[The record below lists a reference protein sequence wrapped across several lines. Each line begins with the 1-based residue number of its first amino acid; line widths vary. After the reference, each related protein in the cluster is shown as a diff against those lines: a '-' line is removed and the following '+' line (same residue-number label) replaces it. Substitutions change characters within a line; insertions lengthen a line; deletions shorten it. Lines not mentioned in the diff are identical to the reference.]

1 MKLRT
6 MLNYSDHL
14 KAVLYPD
21 SFLEVMENVEKRHCQ
36 TIQHFSYKCE
46 RNRNDAGFPYG
57 NTIPTELQFTV
68 KLGLPDDGKVFYQQM
83 QQNEPFDHTF
93 IFNATFDQ
101 NDRLSSYE
109 DAMVV
114 NGYVVDVK
122 EDYDATVTEDGTVQQ
137 ILIQV
142 TLLLSSI
149 TYVGKDD
156 NSKILEITHN

>member
-1 MKLRT
+1 

-21 SFLEVMENVEKRHCQ
+21 SFLETMENVEKQHCQ

-46 RNRNDAGFPYG
+46 RSRNDAGFPYG

-68 KLGLPDDGKVFYQQM
+68 KLGSPNDEKVFYQRM
-83 QQNEPFDHTF
+83 QQNELFDYTF

-101 NDRLSSYE
+101 HDRLSSYE
-109 DAMVV
+109 DAMVAK
-114 NGYVVDVK
+114 GYVVDVK

-137 ILIQV
+137 ILIEV

-156 NSKILEITHN
+156 NSKILEITKN

>member
-1 MKLRT
+1 

>member
-1 MKLRT
+1 

-46 RNRNDAGFPYG
+46 RSRNNAGFPYG

-68 KLGLPDDGKVFYQQM
+68 KLESPDDSKVFYQQM
-83 QQNEPFDHTF
+83 QQNNLFDYTF

-101 NDRLSSYE
+101 NDRLKSYD
-109 DAMVV
+109 DAMIVR
-114 NGYVVDVK
+114 GFVVDVK
-122 EDYDATVTEDGTVQQ
+122 EDYDAMVKADGIVDQ

-142 TLLLSSI
+142 TLLLSNI
-149 TYVGKDD
+149 TYIGKEDHHKML
-156 NSKILEITHN
+156 NITNN